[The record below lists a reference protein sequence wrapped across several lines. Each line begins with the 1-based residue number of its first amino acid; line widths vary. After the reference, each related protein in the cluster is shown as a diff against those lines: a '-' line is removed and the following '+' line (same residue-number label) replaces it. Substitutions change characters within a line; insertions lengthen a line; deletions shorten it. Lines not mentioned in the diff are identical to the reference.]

1 MHGAVGAKTN
11 IANTAGTSASS
22 LSNGAGAAA
31 VLAAGIG
38 AFAVGLIATVAD
50 KSAAIKAAMIFSK
63 PTGPLS
69 GVTTSAIVVWL
80 IAWVILHARWRGK
93 TVNLGRVGA
102 AALVLL
108 VLGLLLTFPPFAD
121 LL

>member
-1 MHGAVGAKTN
+1 MHGTIAAKTN
-11 IANTAGTSASS
+11 AASATGSS
-22 LSNGAGAAA
+22 VASCRNGAGAAA

-38 AFAVGLIATVAD
+38 SLAVGLIATLAD
-50 KSAAIKAAMIFSK
+50 KFVTIKSAMIFSK

-80 IAWVILHARWRGK
+80 IAWVLLHARWRGK
-93 TVNLGRVGA
+93 TVDMGRIGA
-102 AALVLL
+102 AALILL
-108 VLGLLLTFPPFAD
+108 ALGLLLTFPPFAN